1 MNISNNGIEWLKQLE
16 GFVKINNR
24 HVIYDDATGQPVPPR
39 NTMPHGATIGYGH
52 LIKPGEKFIYGID
65 EVMATQLLRHDVQIT
80 ETGVNMAVKRQIAQ
94 HQFDALVALTFNI
107 GIGNFKK
114 STVLKYINKPDF
126 IRRTYPDLE
135 SAWMAWNKT
144 QGQTARGLIKRR
156 RTEWNLFSSGVY
168 ETIL

>member
-24 HVIYDDATGQPVPPR
+24 HVIYDDATGQPVSPETP
-39 NTMPHGATIGYGH
+39 MPHGATIGYGH

-65 EVMATQLLRHDVQIT
+65 EVMATRLLRHDVQIT
-80 ETGVNMAVKRQIAQ
+80 ETGVNMAVKRQITQ
-94 HQFDALVALTFNI
+94 HQFDALVALAFNI

-126 IRRTYPDLE
+126 ISRTYPDLE

>member
-24 HVIYDDATGQPVPPR
+24 HVIYDDATGQPVPPE
-39 NTMPHGATIGYGH
+39 TPMPHGATIGYGH
-52 LIKPGEKFIYGID
+52 LIKPDEKFIYGID

-80 ETGVNMAVKRQIAQ
+80 ETGVNMAVKRQITQ
-94 HQFDALVALTFNI
+94 HQFDALVALAFNI

-126 IRRTYPDLE
+126 ISRTYPDLE